1 VSFDPHVVVC
11 SRPSSEYPSGGR
23 GAWVALPVDPTES
36 TNICLDGDHERSL
49 NLGLA
54 KLLSILDDAEQK
66 LRVGELA
73 ESC

>member
-1 VSFDPHVVVC
+1 MSFDPHVVVC
-11 SRPSSEYPSGGR
+11 SRPSSEYPSRGR
-23 GAWVALPVDPTES
+23 GAWVALPVDATES
-36 TNICLDGDHERSL
+36 TDICLDGDHERSL

-54 KLLSILDDAEQK
+54 KLLSFLDDAEQK

>member
-1 VSFDPHVVVC
+1 VRISL
-11 SRPSSEYPSGGR
+11 STEGGR
-23 GAWVALPVDPTES
+23 GAWVALPVDSTES
-36 TNICLDGDHERSL
+36 TDICLDGDHERSL